1 MPNFG
6 LPSTVLVNR
15 AMPKKAFYEH
25 LKVTGETREQFVRLI
40 EHIELVAAIK
50 EASAHIPAG
59 AGVAEI
65 DVLALSLRD
74 GEAGPAVPYE
84 AIDLIASSIP
94 NKLLFACLAGDG
106 TCKLLVKR
114 DRLYE
119 TAWQGQGDTDIELNG
134 SHLGEVWDSMCSQVV
149 FGAPDPADFAERLGR
164 KRRIGTLK
172 AELEKL
178 KRKQKNES
186 QIAKRNKIFDQIR
199 LIKAE
204 LHTLEVD
211 A

>member
-1 MPNFG
+1 MPNFD

-25 LKVTGETREQFVRLI
+25 LKVTGEIREQFVRLI

-50 EASAHIPAG
+50 EASVHIPAG

-84 AIDLIASSIP
+84 AIDLIASTIP
-94 NKLLFACLAGDG
+94 NKLLFACLTNDG
-106 TCKLLVKR
+106 ACKLLVKR

-119 TAWQGQGDTDIELNG
+119 TAWQGQDDTVVELNE

-149 FGAPDPADFAERLGR
+149 FGTPDPTDFTERLGR
-164 KRRIGTLK
+164 KRRIEMLK

-204 LHTLEVD
+204 LNTLEVD